1 MSDFDVKE
9 KRFEEDIEDY
19 LTHHGGY
26 TKGDPKKFNRE
37 SGLEEDTFV
46 EFIKTSQPKKWER
59 YVKIYAEN
67 SEKQIIERFKRE
79 VKTTNLLNVMR
90 HGFMDRGIKFYPI
103 FWKPETS
110 LNETTQM
117 QYDANILH
125 CTRQLHY
132 SVHNENSI
140 DIVLFANGIPVVSME
155 LKCQFTGQDTTN
167 AINQYKFDR
176 AGKDAIFAF
185 KERVLVHFAVDLT
198 NVYMTTRLEGAH
210 TYFLPFNQ
218 GSNGAGKVGG
228 KGNPVN
234 PNGYD
239 TAYLWE
245 RVLCKDSLMEILQ
258 KYMHLQQEYD
268 KNGNLVKETMIFPRY
283 HQLDVVTKLLEDVKK
298 NGSGKSYLI
307 QHSAGSG
314 KSNSIAWLA
323 HRLTGLHDYEDNKI
337 FQSVIIVTDR
347 RVLDSQLQS
356 TVYQFDH
363 VEGVVKKVDKNSGQL
378 RDAINDGVG
387 IIITTLQKF
396 PVIYKEVDSA
406 KKRFAIIIDE
416 AHSSQTGDAAKK
428 LKRALADTEEILKE
442 YAEMEDEDERN
453 RKDDEDKL
461 LDELAAQGM
470 HKNLSFFA
478 FTATPKGKTL
488 QLFGQKDAE
497 GIYRPFHIYSMRQ
510 AIEEHFILDVLQNYM
525 TYKMYYKIAKIIED
539 NPEFDTTAGSKAI
552 INYETLHPHNISQK
566 TAIML
571 EHFMNVTR
579 HKIGGR
585 AKAMVVT
592 PSRLHAV
599 RYVQEF
605 KRQIKEKGLNDLEV
619 LVAFSGEV
627 KDNDDVFTEEGMNKD
642 KEGKT
647 IKEKA
652 LPETFHADDYG
663 ILVVAEKYQTGFDE
677 PLLHTMFVDKKLS
690 GVKAVQTLSRLNR
703 TTRGKVDTFVLDFV
717 NSAEDIK
724 ASFEPFY
731 EETVLLEETDPNVVY
746 DMKNTLDDF
755 RVYQKSE
762 VDKFADIFYQNEN
775 QSAGDLGKLQGQ
787 LRPAIDRYEVLEVE
801 KQDIFKKY
809 RFVVMSRNLTFD
821 RSWDI
826 SFAMD
831 SSKNVRQKK
840 KTQPICD
847 FLDYLVMNV
856 HNTSNNAGKKRN
868 LIRGLCADIK
878 DVSFSLDSKIF
889 GEDFEVLPLG
899 IGKNAYRMQE
909 DILFCKERGNAN
921 STFNELVVMSPFLS
935 ESVIADFNLTD
946 RALSDCKR
954 TLVTRR
960 SELGKLKASDVD
972 NFTIYALKD
981 EIIDGEEEISD
992 ELADKKKQDIHAK
1005 IYLRRKYSD
1014 VDLYLGSMNASY
1026 SAINKNVE
1034 MMLWLGTKNMY
1045 LNGDKFLEDI
1055 FCGPVGDAK
1064 NPFEQVTVADAVL
1077 ETESDNRNLL
1087 EQKIKD
1093 LCRVKRQA
1101 VISEDNENAGKYK
1114 IEVEFSGIE
1123 SDSEVTVSPF
1133 NSKQEQTLSEHIEF
1147 SELEILQLS
1156 EFYEITAR
1164 SGDDTIRRI
1173 IMIPTSGFPD
1183 DRESAAVNSVV
1194 KDRASFVEYIAFV
1207 LGDDYVASMLEGKQ
1221 MGESGF
1227 FANSSDAMPA
1237 LYEKMLKTSVEGP
1250 ERIKDIICL

>member
-488 QLFGQKDAE
+488 AVKLKEQKSVSRLGNRNDDAE
-497 GIYRPFHIYSMRQ
+497 ENDKDDSDAGDIGNIRFWNLPIYHDDWRDNLTIELTQEEAFYLDKQIQKSTKGSLLEYVLKNRIDLNEYDDFASLTAELSEKVGEKLAYMMKLACDFNNLVYMARVRYNVMLSEDENTYANDEWSRLLPDIRHNATVDLDAVFGEFQLINPRAKSFLCGIQ
-510 AIEEHFILDVLQNYM
+510 AAFITLDIDMADELIR
-525 TYKMYYKIAKIIED
+525 KRERSLKGAARAKLSRTK
-539 NPEFDTTAGSKAI
+539 EFDHSKWVGGG
-552 INYETLHPHNISQK
+552 
-566 TAIML
+566 ML
-571 EHFMNVTR
+571 DYRFSNARRIV
-579 HKIGGR
+579 
-585 AKAMVVT
+585 
-592 PSRLHAV
+592 
-599 RYVQEF
+599 
-605 KRQIKEKGLNDLEV
+605 NDIY
-619 LVAFSGEV
+619 AGEV
-627 KDNDDVFTEEGMNKD
+627 SADV
-642 KEGKT
+642 
-647 IKEKA
+647 
-652 LPETFHADDYG
+652 
-663 ILVVAEKYQTGFDE
+663 
-677 PLLHTMFVDKKLS
+677 
-690 GVKAVQTLSRLNR
+690 
-703 TTRGKVDTFVLDFV
+703 
-717 NSAEDIK
+717 
-724 ASFEPFY
+724 
-731 EETVLLEETDPNVVY
+731 
-746 DMKNTLDDF
+746 
-755 RVYQKSE
+755 
-762 VDKFADIFYQNEN
+762 
-775 QSAGDLGKLQGQ
+775 
-787 LRPAIDRYEVLEVE
+787 
-801 KQDIFKKY
+801 
-809 RFVVMSRNLTFD
+809 
-821 RSWDI
+821 
-826 SFAMD
+826 
-831 SSKNVRQKK
+831 
-840 KTQPICD
+840 
-847 FLDYLVMNV
+847 
-856 HNTSNNAGKKRN
+856 
-868 LIRGLCADIK
+868 
-878 DVSFSLDSKIF
+878 
-889 GEDFEVLPLG
+889 
-899 IGKNAYRMQE
+899 
-909 DILFCKERGNAN
+909 
-921 STFNELVVMSPFLS
+921 
-935 ESVIADFNLTD
+935 
-946 RALSDCKR
+946 
-954 TLVTRR
+954 
-960 SELGKLKASDVD
+960 
-972 NFTIYALKD
+972 
-981 EIIDGEEEISD
+981 
-992 ELADKKKQDIHAK
+992 
-1005 IYLRRKYSD
+1005 
-1014 VDLYLGSMNASY
+1014 
-1026 SAINKNVE
+1026 
-1034 MMLWLGTKNMY
+1034 
-1045 LNGDKFLEDI
+1045 
-1055 FCGPVGDAK
+1055 
-1064 NPFEQVTVADAVL
+1064 
-1077 ETESDNRNLL
+1077 
-1087 EQKIKD
+1087 
-1093 LCRVKRQA
+1093 
-1101 VISEDNENAGKYK
+1101 
-1114 IEVEFSGIE
+1114 
-1123 SDSEVTVSPF
+1123 
-1133 NSKQEQTLSEHIEF
+1133 
-1147 SELEILQLS
+1147 
-1156 EFYEITAR
+1156 
-1164 SGDDTIRRI
+1164 
-1173 IMIPTSGFPD
+1173 
-1183 DRESAAVNSVV
+1183 
-1194 KDRASFVEYIAFV
+1194 
-1207 LGDDYVASMLEGKQ
+1207 
-1221 MGESGF
+1221 
-1227 FANSSDAMPA
+1227 
-1237 LYEKMLKTSVEGP
+1237 
-1250 ERIKDIICL
+1250 

>member
-37 SGLEEDTFV
+37 SGLDEDTFV

-428 LKRALADTEEILKE
+428 LKRALADTEVILKE

-605 KRQIKEKGLNDLEV
+605 KRQIKEKGLN
-619 LVAFSGEV
+619 
-627 KDNDDVFTEEGMNKD
+627 
-642 KEGKT
+642 
-647 IKEKA
+647 
-652 LPETFHADDYG
+652 
-663 ILVVAEKYQTGFDE
+663 
-677 PLLHTMFVDKKLS
+677 
-690 GVKAVQTLSRLNR
+690 
-703 TTRGKVDTFVLDFV
+703 
-717 NSAEDIK
+717 
-724 ASFEPFY
+724 

-801 KQDIFKKY
+801 KQDIFKSTLASFNRVYAYITQVCRLFDKDIHRFSIYSKFLYTMLPKGHGGEKINIDDKVLLEYYKLEKDFEGPIELESTEGGYTPISGDSGHREPKKDPLTVIIDKINEKY
-809 RFVVMSRNLTFD
+809 GTHFTEMDKVLVQMENDYANQEKWQSYAKNNDRATFMLLFEKDFPNMAADRYEQNDQFFRKLFDDPDMMRQVMETVGSVLYERL
-821 RSWDI
+821 
-826 SFAMD
+826 
-831 SSKNVRQKK
+831 KK
-840 KTQPICD
+840 KYIFDPKSGVIEEATPETYVED
-847 FLDYLVMNV
+847 TYL
-856 HNTSNNAGKKRN
+856 TKK
-868 LIRGLCADIK
+868 
-878 DVSFSLDSKIF
+878 
-889 GEDFEVLPLG
+889 
-899 IGKNAYRMQE
+899 
-909 DILFCKERGNAN
+909 
-921 STFNELVVMSPFLS
+921 
-935 ESVIADFNLTD
+935 
-946 RALSDCKR
+946 
-954 TLVTRR
+954 
-960 SELGKLKASDVD
+960 
-972 NFTIYALKD
+972 
-981 EIIDGEEEISD
+981 
-992 ELADKKKQDIHAK
+992 
-1005 IYLRRKYSD
+1005 
-1014 VDLYLGSMNASY
+1014 
-1026 SAINKNVE
+1026 
-1034 MMLWLGTKNMY
+1034 
-1045 LNGDKFLEDI
+1045 
-1055 FCGPVGDAK
+1055 
-1064 NPFEQVTVADAVL
+1064 
-1077 ETESDNRNLL
+1077 
-1087 EQKIKD
+1087 
-1093 LCRVKRQA
+1093 
-1101 VISEDNENAGKYK
+1101 
-1114 IEVEFSGIE
+1114 
-1123 SDSEVTVSPF
+1123 
-1133 NSKQEQTLSEHIEF
+1133 
-1147 SELEILQLS
+1147 
-1156 EFYEITAR
+1156 
-1164 SGDDTIRRI
+1164 
-1173 IMIPTSGFPD
+1173 
-1183 DRESAAVNSVV
+1183 
-1194 KDRASFVEYIAFV
+1194 
-1207 LGDDYVASMLEGKQ
+1207 
-1221 MGESGF
+1221 
-1227 FANSSDAMPA
+1227 
-1237 LYEKMLKTSVEGP
+1237 
-1250 ERIKDIICL
+1250 

>member
-1 MSDFDVKE
+1 M
-9 KRFEEDIEDY
+9 
-19 LTHHGGY
+19 
-26 TKGDPKKFNRE
+26 
-37 SGLEEDTFV
+37 
-46 EFIKTSQPKKWER
+46 
-59 YVKIYAEN
+59 
-67 SEKQIIERFKRE
+67 
-79 VKTTNLLNVMR
+79 
-90 HGFMDRGIKFYPI
+90 
-103 FWKPETS
+103 
-110 LNETTQM
+110 
-117 QYDANILH
+117 
-125 CTRQLHY
+125 
-132 SVHNENSI
+132 
-140 DIVLFANGIPVVSME
+140 
-155 LKCQFTGQDTTN
+155 
-167 AINQYKFDR
+167 
-176 AGKDAIFAF
+176 
-185 KERVLVHFAVDLT
+185 
-198 NVYMTTRLEGAH
+198 
-210 TYFLPFNQ
+210 
-218 GSNGAGKVGG
+218 
-228 KGNPVN
+228 
-234 PNGYD
+234 
-239 TAYLWE
+239 
-245 RVLCKDSLMEILQ
+245 
-258 KYMHLQQEYD
+258 
-268 KNGNLVKETMIFPRY
+268 
-283 HQLDVVTKLLEDVKK
+283 EDVKK

-428 LKRALADTEEILKE
+428 LKRALADTEVILKE

-801 KQDIFKKY
+801 KQDIFKSTLASFNRVYAYITQVCRLFDKDIHRFSIYSKFLYTMLPKGHGGEKINIDDKVLLEYYKLEKDFEGPIELESTEGGYTPISGDSGHREPKKDPLTVIIDKINEKY
-809 RFVVMSRNLTFD
+809 GTHFTEMDKVLVQMENDYAKHWIEDIVWEMNTDEEDTTSEVRSSSKDKRNKGFIAHIDKLRSYLDAPEEIHLGRKPEDLLETLVNMVLGSPAICIYRSNGRSTARATSLAKVFVNNFNLPESTAIIDLAYGRCRDDNSHWQNVLKYCKDGCFQAMIDEYIHMLKETAGFQSDGNQYQIVHDMMMDSLKIHTATYIADTYPDFKKRINGADRKSDGCRIRSSYAVGFTKDAGDNSKVVMRKENIRNAFNSPMRPFVLATTSIGQEGLDFHNYCRVIMHWNLPSNPIDLEQREGRINRFKCLAIRQNVADKYGKADEITFK
-821 RSWDI
+821 RDI
-826 SFAMD
+826 WTEMFEAAKAEKQNDQSE
-831 SSKNVRQKK
+831 
-840 KTQPICD
+840 
-847 FLDYLVMNV
+847 LVPFW
-856 HNTSNNAGKKRN
+856 
-868 LIRGLCADIK
+868 C
-878 DVSFSLDSKIF
+878 F
-889 GEDFEVLPLG
+889 
-899 IGKNAYRMQE
+899 GKNQSVKIERLVPMYPMSKDEVNYERLIKVLSLYRLTLGQARQE
-909 DILFCKERGNAN
+909 ELLEYLFKEFKDTNGLKKL
-921 STFNELVVMSPFLS
+921 FIDLSPFS
-935 ESVIADFNLTD
+935 
-946 RALSDCKR
+946 K
-954 TLVTRR
+954 
-960 SELGKLKASDVD
+960 GK
-972 NFTIYALKD
+972 
-981 EIIDGEEEISD
+981 
-992 ELADKKKQDIHAK
+992 
-1005 IYLRRKYSD
+1005 
-1014 VDLYLGSMNASY
+1014 
-1026 SAINKNVE
+1026 
-1034 MMLWLGTKNMY
+1034 
-1045 LNGDKFLEDI
+1045 
-1055 FCGPVGDAK
+1055 
-1064 NPFEQVTVADAVL
+1064 
-1077 ETESDNRNLL
+1077 
-1087 EQKIKD
+1087 
-1093 LCRVKRQA
+1093 
-1101 VISEDNENAGKYK
+1101 
-1114 IEVEFSGIE
+1114 
-1123 SDSEVTVSPF
+1123 
-1133 NSKQEQTLSEHIEF
+1133 
-1147 SELEILQLS
+1147 
-1156 EFYEITAR
+1156 
-1164 SGDDTIRRI
+1164 
-1173 IMIPTSGFPD
+1173 
-1183 DRESAAVNSVV
+1183 
-1194 KDRASFVEYIAFV
+1194 
-1207 LGDDYVASMLEGKQ
+1207 EG
-1221 MGESGF
+1221 
-1227 FANSSDAMPA
+1227 
-1237 LYEKMLKTSVEGP
+1237 
-1250 ERIKDIICL
+1250 